1 MNRTPIPLKLV
12 AALALGLA
20 AGLLTAGC
28 SLRQAAD
35 AAPTGGPTSSPAAAA
50 ASASASSPAP
60 AGRFDY
66 PAAAPAPR
74 LDLVDQDG
82 RPFELASLSGTPVLV
97 YFGYTHCPDVCPA
110 TVGVLNQVI
119 GRAGIPVRAIIVTVD
134 PERDTPAAL
143 KEYLVYLPPA
153 YIGLTGAAT
162 AIRTAADA
170 WGVTYA
176 RIDTSSASGYA
187 MAHTAEV
194 YLVDAAGRLRA
205 HYPFGTEAPAILADL
220 ARFTPH

>member
-1 MNRTPIPLKLV
+1 M
-12 AALALGLA
+12 
-20 AGLLTAGC
+20 
-28 SLRQAAD
+28 
-35 AAPTGGPTSSPAAAA
+35 
-50 ASASASSPAP
+50 
-60 AGRFDY
+60 
-66 PAAAPAPR
+66 
-74 LDLVDQDG
+74 
-82 RPFELASLSGTPVLV
+82 
-97 YFGYTHCPDVCPA
+97 
-110 TVGVLNQVI
+110 I
-119 GRAGIPVRAIIVTVD
+119 GRAGVPVRAIIVTVD

-143 KEYLVYLPPA
+143 REYLAYLPPA

-162 AIRTAADA
+162 AIRTVADA

-220 ARFTPH
+220 ARFTPR